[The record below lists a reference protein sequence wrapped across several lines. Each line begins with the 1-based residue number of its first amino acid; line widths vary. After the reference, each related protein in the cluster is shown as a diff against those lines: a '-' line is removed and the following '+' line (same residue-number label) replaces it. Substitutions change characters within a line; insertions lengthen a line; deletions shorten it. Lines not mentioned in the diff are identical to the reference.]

1 MSDVEQRERAAV
13 APDLAP
19 QAAKLRKPLRED
31 DGRLRRGR
39 VAQTKIRAAARALF
53 LERGFD
59 GATLRDIAAR
69 AGMGASS
76 IYRHFESKEELLIDE
91 LAELQEQ
98 AWEKFRKQDDRTRA
112 TRVRLSEF
120 LDWQHALL
128 VEQRDFSMIALR
140 ATTLPQVAVARRV
153 LVLYDR
159 AIGLIAEILQNGR
172 MRGDLR
178 KDLDVLAAARAIFQI
193 TVSARIP
200 WANGLIDAEA
210 CRKSIED
217 SVTIL
222 FAGIGRSSV

>member
-1 MSDVEQRERAAV
+1 MTSVVSDLPKKSRKA
-13 APDLAP
+13 
-19 QAAKLRKPLRED
+19 LRSD

-39 VAQTKIRAAARALF
+39 AAQAKIRCAARELF
-53 LERGFD
+53 AERGFD
-59 GATLRDIAAR
+59 GATLREIAAR

-76 IYRHFESKEELLIDE
+76 IYRHFASKEELLIDE

-98 AWEKFRKQDDRTRA
+98 AWEKFRRQDDRTRT
-112 TRVRLSEF
+112 TRVRLREF

-128 VEQRDFSMIALR
+128 AEQRDFSMIALR
-140 ATTLPQVAVARRV
+140 ATTLPQAAVARRV

-178 KDLDVLAAARAIFQI
+178 KDLDVLAAARAIFHI

-200 WANGLIDAEA
+200 WANGLIDSDS

-217 SVTIL
+217 SMSIL
-222 FAGIGRSSV
+222 FVGIERNLV

>member
-1 MSDVEQRERAAV
+1 MTSVVSDVTKKARKALRA
-13 APDLAP
+13 
-19 QAAKLRKPLRED
+19 D

-39 VAQTKIRAAARALF
+39 AAQAKIRRAARELF
-53 LERGFD
+53 AERGFD
-59 GATLRDIAAR
+59 AATLREIAAR

-76 IYRHFESKEELLIDE
+76 IYRHFASKEELLIDE

-112 TRVRLSEF
+112 TRVRLREF

-128 VEQRDFSMIALR
+128 AEQRDFSMIALR
-140 ATTLPQVAVARRV
+140 ATTLPHATVSRRV

-178 KDLDVLAAARAIFQI
+178 KDLDVLAAARAIFHI

-200 WANGLIDAEA
+200 WANGLIDSDS

-217 SVTIL
+217 SVSVL
-222 FAGIGRSSV
+222 FSGIERNFV